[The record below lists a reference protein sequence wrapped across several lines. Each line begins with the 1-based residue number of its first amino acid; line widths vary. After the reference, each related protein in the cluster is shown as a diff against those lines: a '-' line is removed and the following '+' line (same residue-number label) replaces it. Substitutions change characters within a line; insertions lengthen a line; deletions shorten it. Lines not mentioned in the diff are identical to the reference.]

1 MKIILTVIICSAV
14 SGMCGEL
21 WVKDIP
27 YKDWDSCMR
36 AGYIDSLEWI
46 EQAGPEYVNKNQM
59 YVRFMCQEVPLEDT
73 DT

>member
-21 WVKDIP
+21 WVKDVS

-46 EQAGPEYVNKNQM
+46 KQTGPEYVNKNQM
-59 YVRFMCQEVPLEDT
+59 FVRFMCQEVSAEDEET
-73 DT
+73 

>member
-1 MKIILTVIICSAV
+1 MKIILTIIICSAV
-14 SGMCGEL
+14 SNICGEL

-36 AGYIDSLEWI
+36 AGYKDSLQWI
-46 EQAGPEYVNKNQM
+46 EGSGTDYVNKHQM

>member
-21 WVKDIP
+21 WVKDVS

-36 AGYIDSLEWI
+36 AGYKDSLQWI
-46 EQAGPEYVNKNQM
+46 EESGPEYVNKYQM
-59 YVRFMCQEVPLEDT
+59 YVRFICQEVPVENKDT
-73 DT
+73 